1 MFAEKRVNPRKI
13 CNLGFSE
20 KVKFFLKN
28 INIKGSVQKTVKKY
42 LAQVIWKKDN
52 SADKYFAMVSI
63 KGKTAHA
70 DKLRII
76 ALIKKNTLMLWR
88 LWSE

>member
-1 MFAEKRVNPRKI
+1 MLAEKRVNPLKI
-13 CNLGFSE
+13 CNLGFWE
-20 KVKFFLKN
+20 NVKFFLKKMN
-28 INIKGSVQKTVKKY
+28 INGSIQKTVKKY

-52 SADKYFAMVSI
+52 SADKYFAIVSI

-76 ALIKKNTLMLWR
+76 AFIKKNTLMLWR
-88 LWSE
+88 L

>member
-1 MFAEKRVNPRKI
+1 MLAEKRVKHLKI
-13 CNLGFSE
+13 CNFGFSD
-20 KVKFFLKN
+20 KVKFFLKK

-52 SADKYFAMVSI
+52 SADKYFAIVSI

-76 ALIKKNTLMLWR
+76 ALIKKSILKK
-88 LWSE
+88 

>member
-1 MFAEKRVNPRKI
+1 MLAQKRVNPLKI
-13 CNLGFSE
+13 CNFGFSD
-20 KVKFFLKN
+20 KVNFFLKK

-52 SADKYFAMVSI
+52 SADKYFAIVSI

-70 DKLRII
+70 DKFKIFW
-76 ALIKKNTLMLWR
+76 KY
-88 LWSE
+88 

>member
-1 MFAEKRVNPRKI
+1 MLAEKRVNPLKI
-13 CNLGFSE
+13 CNLGFWE
-20 KVKFFLKN
+20 NVKFFLKKMN
-28 INIKGSVQKTVKKY
+28 INGSVQKTVKKY

-76 ALIKKNTLMLWR
+76 AFIKKNTLMLWR
-88 LWSE
+88 L

>member
-1 MFAEKRVNPRKI
+1 MFAEKRVNPLKI

-20 KVKFFLKN
+20 KVKFFLKK

-42 LAQVIWKKDN
+42 LAHVIWKKDN
-52 SADKYFAMVSI
+52 SADKYLAIVSI
-63 KGKTAHA
+63 KGKIAHA

-76 ALIKKNTLMLWR
+76 ALIMKSILKLWR
-88 LWSE
+88 L

>member
-1 MFAEKRVNPRKI
+1 MLAKKRVNPLKI
-13 CNLGFSE
+13 CNLRFSE
-20 KVKFFLKN
+20 IVKFFLKKK
-28 INIKGSVQKTVKKY
+28 NIKGSVQKTVKKY

-52 SADKYFAMVSI
+52 SADKYFAIVSI

-70 DKLRII
+70 DKLRIM

-88 LWSE
+88 L

>member
-1 MFAEKRVNPRKI
+1 MLARKRVNPLKI
-13 CNLGFSE
+13 CNLGFSD
-20 KVKFFLKN
+20 KVKFFLKK

-52 SADKYFAMVSI
+52 SADRYFAIVSM
-63 KGKTAHA
+63 KGKIAHA

-76 ALIKKNTLMLWR
+76 AFIKRNILKLWR
-88 LWSE
+88 L

>member
-1 MFAEKRVNPRKI
+1 MLAKKRVSPLKI
-13 CNLGFSE
+13 CNLGFWD
-20 KVKFFLKN
+20 KVNFFLKK

-52 SADKYFAMVSI
+52 SADKYLAIVSI

-76 ALIKKNTLMLWR
+76 AFIKKNILKLWR
-88 LWSE
+88 L

>member
-1 MFAEKRVNPRKI
+1 MLAEKRVNPLKI
-13 CNLGFSE
+13 CNLGFWE
-20 KVKFFLKN
+20 NVKFFLKKMN
-28 INIKGSVQKTVKKY
+28 INGSVQKTVKKY

-52 SADKYFAMVSI
+52 SADKYFAIVSI

-76 ALIKKNTLMLWR
+76 ALIKKSTLKQWIL
-88 LWSE
+88 